1 MDFFFTFSL
10 GRRKFNEESRDTRIR
25 NEGKRKI
32 RKKKETSWRMEQRV
46 RKTEIQGMK
55 WKRAVEK
62 EIWKEKKKLCS
73 DIGKEIRMIKR
84 E

>member
-55 WKRAVEK
+55 
-62 EIWKEKKKLCS
+62 
-73 DIGKEIRMIKR
+73 
-84 E
+84 

>member
-32 RKKKETSWRMEQRV
+32 RKKKKETGEQN
-46 RKTEIQGMK
+46 KGL
-55 WKRAVEK
+55 EK
-62 EIWKEKKKLCS
+62 LKFK
-73 DIGKEIRMIKR
+73 G
-84 E
+84 

>member
-1 MDFFFTFSL
+1 MNFFFTFSL
-10 GRRKFNEESRDTRIR
+10 RERKFNEESRRDTRIR

-55 WKRAVEK
+55 
-62 EIWKEKKKLCS
+62 
-73 DIGKEIRMIKR
+73 
-84 E
+84 